1 MAVPLL
7 DLSRQ
12 YAYLKPALDKAVI
25 DVYTHGKFILGP
37 EVTAFESEIAK
48 LSGVKHGIGVASGTD
63 ALLIALRA
71 VGVGPGDEVITS
83 DFSFFAS
90 AGVISRLG
98 ATPVFVDIELDS
110 FNMDPN
116 KLEAAITPRTKAI
129 VPVHLFGQ
137 MADLDP
143 IMAIA
148 KKRNL
153 YVIEDGAQSIGA
165 EYKGKPCGSIGHIGC
180 FSFFPSK
187 NLGAGGDAGMI
198 VTNTDELH
206 ESCRMLRTHGEKP
219 KYYHRVVG
227 YNSRLDTVQA
237 ATLQVKLP
245 YLRKWSEARIANADR
260 YDAALANVPNL
271 RTPAR
276 KSSSTFHIYNQY
288 TLMSPRRKE
297 IMAAMQAAEI
307 GVMIYYPVPFHQQDC
322 FANLG
327 YTKAQFPNSAQ
338 AAEQVF
344 SIPVYPELTLAEQ
357 QEVIEVIRKAAKD

>member
-7 DLSRQ
+7 DLARQ

-25 DVYTHGKFILGP
+25 DVFTHGRFILGP
-37 EVTAFESEIAK
+37 EVTAFEKEIAQ
-48 LSGVKHGIGVASGTD
+48 LSKVKYGIGVASGTD

-90 AGVISRLG
+90 AGVISRIG

-116 KLEAAITPRTKAI
+116 KLEAAITSRTKAI
-129 VPVHLFGQ
+129 VPVHLYGQ

-148 KKRNL
+148 RKRNL
-153 YVIEDGAQSIGA
+153 FVIEDGAQSIGA
-165 EYKGKPCGSIGHIGC
+165 EYKGKVCGSIGHLGC

-187 NLGAGGDAGMI
+187 NLGASGDAGMI
-198 VTNTDELH
+198 VCNTDELND
-206 ESCRMLRTHGEKP
+206 SCRMLRAHGEKP
-219 KYYHRVVG
+219 KYHHRVVG

-237 ATLQVKLP
+237 ATLLVKLP
-245 YLRKWSEARIANADR
+245 YLRKWSEARMANADR
-260 YDAALANVPNL
+260 YDTALANVPNL
-271 RTPAR
+271 RTPVR
-276 KSSSTFHIYNQY
+276 KSYSTFHIYNQY

-297 IMAAMQAAEI
+297 IMAALQTSEI
-307 GVMIYYPVPFHQQDC
+307 GAMIYYPVPFHQQDC
-322 FANLG
+322 FASLG
-327 YTKAQFPNSAQ
+327 YTRAQFPNSAQ
-338 AAEQVF
+338 AADQVF
-344 SIPVYPELTLAEQ
+344 SIPIYPEMTLAEQ
-357 QEVIEVIRKAAKD
+357 QEVIAVITKAASE